1 MTRSAEEI
9 RDWLKTRVS
18 NLTGVPPAQI
28 DANEPLLRLGLDS
41 VGVVTLAADLETW
54 AGYRFKENPLELYP
68 TIQALAEFLAAQ
80 SGGKENVER
89 AGGIANPQHPS

>member
-18 NLTGVPPAQI
+18 NLTGVPPGQI
-28 DANEPLLRLGLDS
+28 DEKEPLLRLGLDS

-54 AGYRFKENPLELYP
+54 AGYRFKENPLEQYP
-68 TIQALAEFLAAQ
+68 TIQALAEFLAGESARKKN
-80 SGGKENVER
+80 G
-89 AGGIANPQHPS
+89 